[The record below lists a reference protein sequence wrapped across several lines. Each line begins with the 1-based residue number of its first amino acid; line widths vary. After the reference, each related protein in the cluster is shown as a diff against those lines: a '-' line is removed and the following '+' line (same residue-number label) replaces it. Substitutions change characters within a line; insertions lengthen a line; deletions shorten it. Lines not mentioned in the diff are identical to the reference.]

1 VKYLDE
7 FRDLSLA
14 KRLVAEIR
22 RLATNRWTI
31 MEVCGGQTH
40 SILRHGIDVE
50 LQDVVELIH
59 GPGCPVCVTSV
70 EAIDFAQQLS
80 QQPDVMLTT
89 FGDMLRVSGSRRTL
103 METRS
108 SGGNVRPVYSPLDA
122 VRLASENP
130 HLHVVFF
137 AVGFETTAPATALA
151 IRQAE
156 QRGLGNFS
164 VLAAHVRVLPAM
176 TLLASSRDCRIQAF
190 LAAGHVCTVTGYEQ
204 YQSFATRFAM
214 PVVVTGFEPVD
225 LLEGIRVCVD
235 SLQKDR
241 AGNKCP
247 VPFVQSTRR
256 ASSSQKVPDTYFPLI
271 AKGAPSVINAYSR
284 MTCLK
289 GNLAAQQIVDS
300 VYETCDRIWRG
311 FGLIRDGGFGIRE
324 TYHRFDAERRFEH
337 LLNNLPVLPEPRSEC
352 RSGEVLSG
360 KIKPTQC
367 DAFSIRCSPDAPLGA
382 PMVSSEGACAAYYR
396 YVTHQ
401 PALTALQPTK
411 QDR

>member
-1 VKYLDE
+1 MKYLDE

-80 QQPDVMLTT
+80 QQPDVMLAT

-130 HLHVVFF
+130 HIHVVFF

-156 QRGLGNFS
+156 QRGLENFS

-176 TLLASSRDCRIQAF
+176 TLLASSPDCRIEAF

-225 LLEGIRVCVD
+225 LLEGIRVCVE
-235 SLQKDR
+235 SLQKR
-241 AGNKCP
+241 TP
-247 VPFVQSTRR
+247 
-256 ASSSQKVPDTYFPLI
+256 I
-271 AKGAPSVINAYSR
+271 ALNAYSR
-284 MTCLK
+284 TTHIQ

-300 VYETCDRIWRG
+300 VYQTCDRTWRG
-311 FGLIRDGGFGIRE
+311 FGMIHDGGFGIRE
-324 TYHRFDAERRFEH
+324 EYHRFDAERRFEH
-337 LLNNLPVLPEPRSEC
+337 LLINPPVLSEPNSEC

-360 KIKPTQC
+360 TIKPTQC
-367 DAFSIRCSPDAPLGA
+367 DAFASRCCPDAPLGA

-401 PALTALQPTK
+401 PTPNALQPTNINLSISK

>member
-22 RLATNRWTI
+22 RIATNRWTI

-70 EAIDFAQQLS
+70 NAIDFAQRLS
-80 QQPDVMLTT
+80 QQPDVILTT
-89 FGDMLRVSGSRRTL
+89 FGDMLRVSGSRGTL

-108 SGGNVRPVYSPLDA
+108 SGGNVRSVYSPMDA

-151 IRQAE
+151 VRQAE
-156 QRGLGNFS
+156 QQGLENFS
-164 VLAAHVRVLPAM
+164 VLSAHVRVLPAM
-176 TLLASSRDCRIQAF
+176 TLIASSPDCRIQAF
-190 LAAGHVCTVTGYEQ
+190 LAAGHVCTVTGYER

-225 LLEGIRVCVD
+225 LLEGIRACVE
-235 SLQKDR
+235 SLQMR
-241 AGNKCP
+241 SP
-247 VPFVQSTRR
+247 V
-256 ASSSQKVPDTYFPLI
+256 A
-271 AKGAPSVINAYSR
+271 INAYSR
-284 MTCLK
+284 MTHIQ

-300 VYETCDRIWRG
+300 VYQKCDRIWRG
-311 FGLIRDGGFGIRE
+311 FGLIRDGGFCIRE
-324 TYHRFDAERRFEH
+324 KYHRFDAERRFKH
-337 LLNNLPVLPEPRSEC
+337 LSINLSVLSEPNSEC
-352 RSGEVLSG
+352 RCGEVLSG

-367 DAFSIRCSPDAPLGA
+367 DAFASRCSPDAPLGA

-396 YVTHQ
+396 YVMHQ
-401 PALTALQPTK
+401 PTPVASQLTK
-411 QDR
+411 QDQ